1 MLSNLSIRARLSLA
15 FGGLAALVLAVAGL
29 ALLELAAANDRFLQY
44 TQGLSARATVAAH
57 VRAAVD
63 DRAIAARNLVLVTQA
78 ADLATEKAAVTAAHQ
93 QVQDQ
98 LAQLGR
104 MLAADTTV
112 SEQARKLVAD
122 MGQVEQRYGPV
133 ALAIV
138 ELALNQQREQAVAR
152 MNAECRPLLAALVR
166 ATNAYA
172 DYTEQRTRDLQLQA
186 AVDYGRQRGQLIA
199 LCLLAVAAAI
209 VAGWWIT
216 RSITRPLNQAV
227 HAADRIAAGD
237 LGTPIAATAR
247 DETGLLLAALQR
259 MQQGLANTV
268 QAVRGNAESVS
279 TASTQIAHGNNDLS
293 QRTEEQASA
302 LQQTAA
308 AMEQLGST
316 VRHNAENAR
325 QAGALAG
332 DACAVAVRGGTVVSD
347 VVTTMGGIQD
357 STQQIGAIIG
367 LIDGIAFQ
375 TNILALNAAVEAAR
389 AGEQGRG
396 FAVVASEVRTLAQRS
411 AEASKQIRSLIT
423 ASVSRVEHG
432 TALVGRAG
440 DTMQEIVASVQRVSE
455 LMAAISMASQEQSLG
470 VEQIGQAVAQMDL
483 TTQQNAALVE
493 ESAAAAASLQSQASE
508 LVEAVAVFRL
518 TADEAERPAAQHPE
532 RGASALR
539 LGGNALPVGWAG
551 A

>member
-1 MLSNLSIRARLSLA
+1 MLSNLSIRARLALA
-15 FGGLAALVLAVAGL
+15 FGGLTALVLAVAGL
-29 ALLELAAANDRFLQY
+29 ALLELAAANDRFLHY
-44 TQGLSARATVAAH
+44 TQGLNARATVAAH

-63 DRAIAARNLVLVTQA
+63 DRAIAARNLVLVTLD
-78 ADLATEKAAVTAAHQ
+78 ADLAAEKAAVTAAHQ
-93 QVQDQ
+93 QVQEQ

-104 MLAADTTV
+104 MLAADPTAA
-112 SEQARKLVAD
+112 EQAHRLAAD
-122 MGQVEQRYGPV
+122 IGQIEQRYGPI

-138 ELALNQQREQAVAR
+138 DLALNHQREQAIAR

-166 ATNAYA
+166 ATKAYV

-186 AVDYGRQRGQLIA
+186 AVDYGRQRAQLIA
-199 LCLLAVAAAI
+199 LCLLAMGAAI

-216 RSITRPLNQAV
+216 RGITRPLDQAV
-227 HAADRIAAGD
+227 QAADRIAAGD
-237 LGTPIAATAR
+237 LGTPIATTSN
-247 DETGLLLAALQR
+247 DETGRLLAALQR
-259 MQQGLANTV
+259 MQQGLVDTV

-279 TASTQIAHGNNDLS
+279 AASTQIALGNNDLS

-308 AMEQLGST
+308 AMEQLGTT

-325 QAGALAG
+325 QAGELAG
-332 DACAVAVRGGTVVSD
+332 AASAVAARGGTVVGE

-357 STQQIGAIIG
+357 SAQQIGEIIG
-367 LIDGIAFQ
+367 VIDGIAFQ

-396 FAVVASEVRTLAQRS
+396 FAVVAGEVRTLAQRS
-411 AEASKQIRSLIT
+411 AEAAKEIRKLIT
-423 ASVSRVEHG
+423 ASTARVEHG

-440 DTMQEIVASVQRVSE
+440 STMQEIVDAVQRVSE
-455 LMAAISMASQEQSLG
+455 LMAAISTASQEQSLG
-470 VEQIGQAVAQMDL
+470 VDQIGQAVAQMDL

-493 ESAAAAASLQSQASE
+493 ESAAAASSLQSQARE
-508 LVEAVAVFRL
+508 LVAAVAVFRL
-518 TADEAERPAAQHPE
+518 LAAEAAPAARQAERSNS
-532 RGASALR
+532 GLSVAL
-539 LGGNALPVGWAG
+539 AG

>member
-1 MLSNLSIRARLSLA
+1 
-15 FGGLAALVLAVAGL
+15 
-29 ALLELAAANDRFLQY
+29 
-44 TQGLSARATVAAH
+44 
-57 VRAAVD
+57 VD
-63 DRAIAARNLVLVTQA
+63 
-78 ADLATEKAAVTAAHQ
+78 
-93 QVQDQ
+93 
-98 LAQLGR
+98 
-104 MLAADTTV
+104 
-112 SEQARKLVAD
+112 
-122 MGQVEQRYGPV
+122 
-133 ALAIV
+133 
-138 ELALNQQREQAVAR
+138 
-152 MNAECRPLLAALVR
+152 
-166 ATNAYA
+166 
-172 DYTEQRTRDLQLQA
+172 
-186 AVDYGRQRGQLIA
+186 
-199 LCLLAVAAAI
+199 
-209 VAGWWIT
+209 
-216 RSITRPLNQAV
+216 
-227 HAADRIAAGD
+227 
-237 LGTPIAATAR
+237 
-247 DETGLLLAALQR
+247 
-259 MQQGLANTV
+259 TV

-279 TASTQIAHGNNDLS
+279 TASTQIAQGNNDLS

-325 QAGALAG
+325 QAGVLAG
-332 DACAVAVRGGTVVSD
+332 DACAVAVRGGAVVGD

-432 TALVGRAG
+432 TVLVGRAG

-518 TADEAERPAAQHPE
+518 TADEAERPAAHRPE
-532 RGASALR
+532 RGASASRLR
-539 LGGNALPVGWAG
+539 GDALPVGWAG